1 MRDPRGAMDDVQ
13 KARTVRISRQLQAC
27 LIGAFSLS
35 AQAQGAGYAPP
46 HVDTSGK
53 NQQPPYPP
61 AAVANGEQ
69 GTVVV
74 GVAVTENGKAVR
86 PSLDRS
92 SGFNDLDN
100 AALAAVL
107 NWKYVPAMHDGVPV
121 EERLEVGVN
130 FQLPDMPVDESAG
143 FNILSLTEASYKH
156 RQPTHIGA
164 LARTLS
170 MRPEIERTVEE
181 IKQAVALLRRHL

>member
-1 MRDPRGAMDDVQ
+1 MLKRLEQFGFLA
-13 KARTVRISRQLQAC
+13 TITGTC

-46 HVDTSGK
+46 HVDTSGQ

-130 FQLPDMPVDESAG
+130 FQLPDMPSM
-143 FNILSLTEASYKH
+143 SPPASTSS
-156 RQPTHIGA
+156 R
-164 LARTLS
+164 
-170 MRPEIERTVEE
+170 
-181 IKQAVALLRRHL
+181 